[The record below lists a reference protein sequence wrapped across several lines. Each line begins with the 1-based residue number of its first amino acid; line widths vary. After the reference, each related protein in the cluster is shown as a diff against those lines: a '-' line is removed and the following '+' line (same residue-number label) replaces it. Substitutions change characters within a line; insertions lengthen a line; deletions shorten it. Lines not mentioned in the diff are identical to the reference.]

1 MIKNF
6 PVFVL
11 FFVVIIAC
19 NSQVERV
26 ENKLMQCT
34 YSAFPDQGESLKTAI
49 NNYEQLLIFEGVL
62 QDASGQSY
70 RNILEQIANNE
81 SPESIPSRF
90 FGSELENTPPSNM
103 EQSEACYQDL
113 LLNADYYDS
122 KFARIERAMIAAME
136 AKNIYPS
143 LLAKNILEILDAD
156 DFELDFYKLRTFSVV
171 GMFNVDTGISKLL
184 PTVDELKEQHDLT
197 NALIIGIDN
206 NSEIWANQTQV
217 GISKLQ
223 QLLSSHIQTQQEAL
237 TIVIQA
243 DSGAAY
249 STYIQVQNVI
259 TGQLEAFRARLA
271 QSLFGKTM
279 NDLSPD
285 ELAQVKKAYPKN
297 IIELPW
303 DE

>member
-1 MIKNF
+1 MIKKF
-6 PVFVL
+6 PVFVV
-11 FFVVIIAC
+11 FFVVIMAC

-26 ENKLMQCT
+26 ENKLMHCT

-90 FGSELENTPPSNM
+90 FGSELENTLPSNM

-113 LLNADYYDS
+113 LNNADYYDS
-122 KFARIERAMIAAME
+122 KFARIERAMKAAME

-171 GMFNVDTGISKLL
+171 GMFNVDTGISRLL
-184 PTVDELKEQHDLT
+184 PDVDSQQEARDLT
-197 NALIIGIDN
+197 NALIVRIDN
-206 NSEIWANQTQV
+206 NSQIWANQSQVSIPKLTQLV
-217 GISKLQ
+217 NA
-223 QLLSSHIQTQQEAL
+223 HIQTQQEQLAIAL
-237 TIVIQA
+237 QA
-243 DSGAAY
+243 NSGTAY
-249 STYIQVQNVI
+249 ATYVEVQNTI
-259 TGQLEAFRARLA
+259 TGQIDLFRERMA
-271 QSLFGKTM
+271 QSVFNKSLD
-279 NDLSPD
+279 NLLPE
-285 ELAQVKKAYPKN
+285 ELAQVRKAYPKN
-297 IIELPW
+297 LIDLPW
-303 DE
+303 AN